1 MDSVLRNYFAGGRI
15 RKTETNVFEIRRG
28 LGFRPAGGCGRNAGR
43 ILFFGK
49 MKKIEKRKRLC
60 YKSIMKK
67 IIAIGGGEIGRPG
80 FSIET
85 TKMDKEII
93 KLTSKKNPRLL
104 FLPTASGDSEPY
116 LQTVEKYFGKKL
128 KCKVDV
134 LYLSKNIFSE
144 NQIRDKILASDI
156 IYVGGGNTLKM
167 IKIWKKL
174 GVDKFLKEAYEKGV
188 VLSGVSA
195 GAICWFK
202 YGNSDSLKMKDKK
215 ASSIRVSGLGFI
227 PALFCPHYD
236 FEKYRKP
243 ELKKMMLKN
252 SVIAIAIDNC
262 CAIEIIDDT
271 YRIISSKDSANAY
284 RVFWL
289 KGRFN
294 HELIP
299 KSKEL
304 KILSNL
310 LDKKKDI
317 C

>member
-1 MDSVLRNYFAGGRI
+1 M
-15 RKTETNVFEIRRG
+15 
-28 LGFRPAGGCGRNAGR
+28 
-43 ILFFGK
+43 
-49 MKKIEKRKRLC
+49 
-60 YKSIMKK
+60 
-67 IIAIGGGEIGRPG
+67 IAIGGGEIGRPG
-80 FSIET
+80 FPIET
-85 TKMDKEII
+85 TKIDKEII
-93 KLTSKKNPRLL
+93 KLTGKKKPRLL
-104 FLPTASGDSEPY
+104 FLPTASGDSELY
-116 LQTVEKYFGKKL
+116 FKTVEKYFGKKL

-134 LYLSKNIFSE
+134 LYLTKTNFS
-144 NQIRDKILASDI
+144 NDKIRTTILSSDI

-167 IKIWKKL
+167 IKIWKKFE
-174 GVDKFLKEAYEKGV
+174 VDKILKVAYEKGI
-188 VLSGVSA
+188 VLSGLSA

-215 ASSIRVSGLGFI
+215 ASSIRVSGLNFI
-227 PALFCPHYD
+227 SALFCPHYD

-252 SVIAIAIDNC
+252 SLVAIAIDNC

-271 YRIISSKDSANAY
+271 LYRIISSKDSANAY
-284 RVFWL
+284 RVFWS
-289 KGRFN
+289 KNKFY

-304 KILSNL
+304 KTLSNL